1 MLMHKSMKIT
11 SRCAA
16 IAVLVT
22 RAATASRT
30 AMAQTLQCLA
40 TGQLVTGDTAG
51 LDVQPCPTTKTVE
64 TVNVDSVPDPLP
76 DPPGPPG
83 NNSTVVW
90 GHESAFARRH
100 VRSYHFGPPVP
111 PIANCVPDPTQISPI
126 S

>member
-1 MLMHKSMKIT
+1 MAKSLKIT

-22 RAATASRT
+22 LAATASRT

-40 TGQLVTGDTAG
+40 TGQVVNGDTTG
-51 LDVQPCPTTKTVE
+51 LDVQPCPPTQTVE
-64 TVNVDSVPDPLP
+64 IVNVDSVADPLP
-76 DPPGPPG
+76 DPTGPPG

-90 GHESAFARRH
+90 GHESTFASSH
-100 VRSYHFGPPVP
+100 VRSYHFGPPAT
-111 PIANCVPDPTQISPI
+111 PIANSVPDPPQTSPI